1 MAALF
6 RPKRPNQFGAMASV
20 GQFEPSD
27 RGRGVALR
35 VDILQAGGKLTQR
48 FPKLHA
54 VFESGS
60 QIFALPAPWGWI
72 SPYKP
77 YHGGFIGEARDRVRP
92 LTVLTSRKRP

>member
-35 VDILQAGGKLTQR
+35 VDILQAGGKLT
-48 FPKLHA
+48 
-54 VFESGS
+54 
-60 QIFALPAPWGWI
+60 PAPWGWI

-77 YHGGFIGEARDRVRP
+77 YHGGFIGEARNRVRP